1 MNQPTVET
9 HHRSSA
15 VPARLAEHP
24 ARGWASHR
32 RRITL
37 EIARQALAEIILFG
51 LGVIMLLPFLWLIS
65 GSLKSEAEVFNWPP
79 TLLPTTPHWE
89 NYPRALTILPF
100 NLFFRNTL
108 IIAVLATVGTTI
120 SSSLVAFALARL
132 RFPGRRLI
140 FGLVLST
147 MMLPGIVTMIPKFI
161 LFKQLGWVDTWQ
173 PLWVPDFFGSPFY
186 IFLMRQF
193 FLTMPLE
200 LDEAARVDG
209 ASNWRI
215 WAQID
220 LPLAVPAVA
229 TVAVFTFVFNWNDFL
244 GPLIYLNTM
253 EKRTVALGLA
263 AFNGI
268 YSAEYNLMLAASVAA
283 IVPVLVVFFC
293 AQRFFVKGIVMSG
306 IAGR

>member
-1 MNQPTVET
+1 MNVSTHDEPMAHET
-9 HHRSSA
+9 AKVTISS
-15 VPARLAEHP
+15 VPASLAKRDLRSVHQIV
-24 ARGWASHR
+24 RVVV
-32 RRITL
+32 
-37 EIARQALAEIILFG
+37 AEVILLG
-51 LGVIMLLPFLWLIS
+51 LGVVMMLPFLWLLT
-65 GSLKSEAEVFNWPP
+65 GSIKTEAEVFQWPP
-79 TLLPTTPHWE
+79 TLWPVVPQWD
-89 NYPRALTILPF
+89 NYRQGLTVLPF

-108 IIAVLATVGTTI
+108 IIAALATVGTTV
-120 SSSLVAFALARL
+120 SSSLVAFAMARL
-132 RFPGRRLI
+132 RFPGRDFL
-140 FGLVLST
+140 FMVVLST
-147 MMLPGIVTMIPKFI
+147 MMLPGIVTLIPKFI

-173 PLWVPDFFGSPFY
+173 PLWVPDFFGTPFY
-186 IFLMRQF
+186 VFLMRQF
-193 FLTMPLE
+193 FLTLPLE

-215 WAQID
+215 WAQIN

-283 IVPVLVVFFC
+283 IIPILIVFFL

>member
-1 MNQPTVET
+1 MNVSTQDDPMVRESTGSVPIAKS
-9 HHRSSA
+9 RRDFRA
-15 VPARLAEHP
+15 VRQ
-24 ARGWASHR
+24 
-32 RRITL
+32 
-37 EIARQALAEIILFG
+37 IARVVVAETILLF
-51 LGVIMLLPFLWLIS
+51 LGVVMMLPFLWLLT
-65 GSLKSEAEVFNWPP
+65 GSIKTEAEVFQWPP
-79 TLLPTTPHWE
+79 VLWPAVPQWG
-89 NYPRALTILPF
+89 NYYQGLTILPF

-108 IIAVLATVGTTI
+108 IIAALATIGTTV

-132 RFPGRRLI
+132 RFPGRELL
-140 FGLVLST
+140 FMLVLST
-147 MMLPGIVTMIPKFI
+147 MMLPGIVTLIPKFI

-186 IFLMRQF
+186 VFLMRQF
-193 FLTMPLE
+193 FLSLPLE

-215 WAQID
+215 WAQIN

-229 TVAVFTFVFNWNDFL
+229 TVAVFTFVFSWNDFL

-283 IVPVLVVFFC
+283 IIPIVIVFFV

>member
-1 MNQPTVET
+1 MGMSLGSEVRSEPTVAVEVT
-9 HHRSSA
+9 VRSGS
-15 VPARLAEHP
+15 
-24 ARGWASHR
+24 R
-32 RRITL
+32 RRRDVINVVRVV
-37 EIARQALAEIILFG
+37 AAEIVLIG
-51 LGVIMLLPFLWLIS
+51 LGIVMMLPFLWLLT
-65 GSLKSEAEVFNWPP
+65 GSLKTEAEVFNWPP
-79 TLLPTTPHWE
+79 SIFPAVPQWS
-89 NYPRALTILPF
+89 NYERGLTILPF

-108 IIAVLATVGTTI
+108 IIAILATVGTTV

-132 RFPGRRLI
+132 RFPGRNAL
-140 FGLVLST
+140 FAVVLST
-147 MMLPGIVTMIPKFI
+147 MMLPGIVTLIPKFI

-173 PLWVPDFFGSPFY
+173 PLWVPDFFGNSFY

-193 FLTMPLE
+193 FLTLPLE

-209 ASNWRI
+209 ASTWRI
-215 WAQID
+215 WAQIA
-220 LPLAVPAVA
+220 LPLSVPAVA

-283 IVPVLVVFFC
+283 IIPVLLVFFF
-293 AQRFFVKGIVMSG
+293 AQRYFVKGIVMSG

>member
-1 MNQPTVET
+1 MGTSLGSKVRSESTVALEVPVP
-9 HHRSSA
+9 SSS
-15 VPARLAEHP
+15 
-24 ARGWASHR
+24 WR
-32 RRITL
+32 RRDLINIVR
-37 EIARQALAEIILFG
+37 IAGAEVILIG
-51 LGVIMLLPFLWLIS
+51 IGIVMMLPFLWLLT
-65 GSLKSEAEVFNWPP
+65 GSLKTEGEVFNWPP
-79 TLLPTTPHWE
+79 SIFPAVPQWS
-89 NYPRALTILPF
+89 NYERGLTILPF

-108 IIAVLATVGTTI
+108 IIAILATVGTTV

-132 RFPGRRLI
+132 RFPGRD
-140 FGLVLST
+140 GLFAVVLST
-147 MMLPGIVTMIPKFI
+147 MMLPGIVTLIPKFI

-173 PLWVPDFFGSPFY
+173 PLWVPDFFGNSFY

-193 FLTMPLE
+193 FLTLPLE

-209 ASNWRI
+209 ASTWRI
-215 WAQID
+215 WAQIA
-220 LPLAVPAVA
+220 LPLSIPAVA

-268 YSAEYNLMLAASVAA
+268 YSAEYNLMLAASVTA
-283 IVPVLVVFFC
+283 IIPVLIVFFL
-293 AQRFFVKGIVMSG
+293 AQRYFVKGIVMSG